1 LATAA
6 TEAEREAHLRAE
18 KPSPDNRQYNQM
30 HHNRGKKKKTCR
42 QTEKQLNYKQKALFF
57 SLSDSKTPLGKKQ
70 QQQQHHHRH
79 YSDIHMKL
87 TQNDKNSSSQVGT
100 YSLSLPIPGKDCWG
114 ETLRTS

>member
-1 LATAA
+1 
-6 TEAEREAHLRAE
+6 
-18 KPSPDNRQYNQM
+18 M
-30 HHNRGKKKKTCR
+30 HHNREKKKKKKTCR

-70 QQQQHHHRH
+70 QQQQQQHHHRH

-100 YSLSLPIPGKDCWG
+100 DSLSLPIPGKDCWG